1 MSWSRGESH
10 PYGPPRRVA
19 RPRAERG
26 EPGRV
31 NADGQIP
38 PRRWT
43 LLFGSF
49 LPLTVVVLVPLLIT
63 KWHWCPVTLSLGPFR
78 WLGLVPICVGA
89 MLGIWPAVL
98 LVTRGQGTPA
108 PWDPPQ
114 RFVLAGPYQYVR
126 NPMMLGVF
134 GVLFGE
140 AILAESLALLLYL
153 GIVIGGVCW
162 YVIAIEE
169 KGLEARFRDA
179 YLVYKERVPR
189 WLPRRPRSLRS
200 G

>member
-1 MSWSRGESH
+1 
-10 PYGPPRRVA
+10 
-19 RPRAERG
+19 
-26 EPGRV
+26 
-31 NADGQIP
+31 
-38 PRRWT
+38 
-43 LLFGSF
+43 
-49 LPLTVVVLVPLLIT
+49 
-63 KWHWCPVTLSLGPFR
+63 
-78 WLGLVPICVGA
+78 
-89 MLGIWPAVL
+89 
-98 LVTRGQGTPA
+98 
-108 PWDPPQ
+108 
-114 RFVLAGPYQYVR
+114 
-126 NPMMLGVF
+126 MMLGVF

-189 WLPRRPRSLRS
+189 WLPRRPRSLHS